1 MKVIEAKNLR
11 FTFPDGTRALNG
23 VDLSVEEEEN
33 LGIIGPNGAGKTT
46 LLLMLLGLLKGEGD
60 IKILGKP
67 LNNENLKFIRSKV
80 GLVFQDPEDQLFMP
94 TVFEDVSFGPLNMG
108 VDEEEVL
115 KRVNEAL
122 EIVGMKGKKDKMP
135 HHLSLGEK
143 KRIAIAT
150 VLAME
155 PKILLL
161 DEPTSNL
168 DPPSKRSLIGLLK
181 ELKITKIIA
190 SHDLELIS
198 EVCDRVIFMRDGRIL
213 KEVNISQIMEDQ
225 ILMDFYGHQPFNP
238 LLKNL
243 KDVS

>member
-11 FTFPDGTRALNG
+11 YTFPDGSRALNG
-23 VDLSVEEEEN
+23 VDLFVEEGED

-67 LNNENLKFIRSKV
+67 LNKENLKFIRSKV

-94 TVFEDVSFGPLNMG
+94 TVFDDVSFGPLNMEL
-108 VDEEEVL
+108 EEGEVL
-115 KRVNEAL
+115 KRVDKAL
-122 EIVGMKGKKDKMP
+122 EIVGMLDKKDKMP

-168 DPPSKRSLIGLLK
+168 DPPSKRALIELLK
-181 ELKITKIIA
+181 DLKITKIIA

-213 KEVNISQIMEDQ
+213 KEVNISQITEDK
-225 ILMDFYGHQPFNP
+225 ILMDFYGHQPLN
-238 LLKNL
+238 LLNEKL
-243 KDVS
+243 RDTS